1 MKNILK
7 ISSLVI
13 TSALALSACAPAE
26 RVAESSPVL
35 LGDVN
40 NVRMYAVDVTT
51 IASENSAPELVEQF
65 ETLMNSET
73 SGVEGTPAQ
82 RVLATE
88 GLEQFFEDYAQVTE
102 YSTDFERNLF
112 ACHVDNSADDVET
125 CIQDLYSAM
134 YDN

>member
-1 MKNILK
+1 MFAK
-7 ISSLVI
+7 ISASALVI
-13 TSALALSACAPAE
+13 LALVGCAPAE
-26 RVAESSPVL
+26 RVAETSPVL

-40 NVRMYAVDVTT
+40 NVQMYADDVAT
-51 IASENSAPELVEQF
+51 IASENDAPELIEQF
-65 ETLMNSET
+65 DELMATET

-102 YSTDFERNLF
+102 YSVDFERNLF

-125 CIQDLYSAM
+125 CVQDLYTSM

>member
-1 MKNILK
+1 MFAK
-7 ISSLVI
+7 ISATALVLV
-13 TSALALSACAPAE
+13 ALVGCAPAE

-40 NVRMYAVDVTT
+40 NVRMYADDVAT
-51 IASENSAPELVEQF
+51 IASENDAPELIEQF
-65 ETLMNSET
+65 DELMATET

-102 YSTDFERNLF
+102 YSVDFERNLF

-125 CIQDLYSAM
+125 CVQDLYTAM

>member
-1 MKNILK
+1 MFAK
-7 ISSLVI
+7 IFAI
-13 TSALALSACAPAE
+13 ALALVALVGCAPAE

-40 NVRMYAVDVTT
+40 NVRMYAEDVAT
-51 IASENSAPELVEQF
+51 IASENDAPELIEQF
-65 ETLMNSET
+65 DELMATET

-82 RVLATE
+82 AVLATD

-102 YSTDFERNLF
+102 YSVEFERNLF

-125 CIQDLYSAM
+125 CAQDLYSAM

>member
-1 MKNILK
+1 MFAK
-7 ISSLVI
+7 ISATALVLV
-13 TSALALSACAPAE
+13 ALVGCAPAE

-40 NVRMYAVDVTT
+40 NVRMYADDVAT
-51 IASENSAPELVEQF
+51 IASENDAPELIQRFDE
-65 ETLMNSET
+65 LMTTET

-82 RVLATE
+82 AVLGTD

-102 YSTDFERNLF
+102 YSADFERNLF

-125 CIQDLYSAM
+125 CVQDLYSAM

>member
-1 MKNILK
+1 MFAK
-7 ISSLVI
+7 IFA
-13 TSALALSACAPAE
+13 SALALVALVGCAPAE

-40 NVRMYAVDVTT
+40 NVRMYAEDVAT
-51 IASENSAPELVEQF
+51 IASENDAPELVEQF
-65 ETLMNSET
+65 DELMVTET

-82 RVLATE
+82 SVLATD

-102 YSTDFERNLF
+102 YSVEFERNLF

>member
-1 MKNILK
+1 MFAK
-7 ISSLVI
+7 ISATALVLV
-13 TSALALSACAPAE
+13 ALVGCAPAE

-40 NVRMYAVDVTT
+40 NVRMYADDVAT
-51 IASENSAPELVEQF
+51 IASENDAPELIEQF
-65 ETLMNSET
+65 DELMATET

-102 YSTDFERNLF
+102 YSVDSERNLF

-125 CIQDLYSAM
+125 CVQDLYTSM